1 MLFNILMKFVNKPII
16 LNNTGLGLS
25 PKRMRAAAPHSAP
38 ARMPGVYVQGL
49 YKDAKP
55 AKHTQ
60 PFMRKVIWD
69 SN

>member
-55 AKHTQ
+55 AKHTA
-60 PFMRKVIWD
+60 FHAESD
-69 SN
+69 LG